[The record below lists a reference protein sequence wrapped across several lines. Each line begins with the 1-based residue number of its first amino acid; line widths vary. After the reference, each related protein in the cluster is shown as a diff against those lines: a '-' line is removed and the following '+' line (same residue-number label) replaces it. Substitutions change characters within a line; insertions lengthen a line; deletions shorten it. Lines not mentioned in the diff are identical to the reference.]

1 MMTFAEKIAHVSETD
16 PDYGKAV
23 KRLRIASWIFA
34 AGLLFALVIAVQTY
48 VVNGNQGTTINNITN
63 SACSRAYGSFGNKA
77 PEDKVAV
84 RECEALRVAIAKA
97 EGVEG
102 PCVLYQRVTG
112 HQGALCP
119 RFYIKPSQ

>member
-1 MMTFAEKIAHVSETD
+1 MTFAEKIAHVSETD
-16 PDYGKAV
+16 PDYAKAV
-23 KRLRIASWIFA
+23 KRLRVASWVFGV
-34 AGLLFALVIAVQTY
+34 GLALALFIAIQTY
-48 VVNGNQGTTINNITN
+48 LVNGDQGTTINNITN
-63 SACSRAYGSFGNKA
+63 SACSRAYGSFGNKQ

-97 EGVEG
+97 EGVQG

-119 RFYIKPSQ
+119 QFYIDPPK